1 MPSKKD
7 AKTKSALKRLRSL
20 WLPITSGVVLLGCII
35 LLAATSNPEL
45 CEEQYSVDKRV
56 VVGLASLN
64 AEVADNDANRQIG
77 LSGRTCIPANT
88 AMLFVFDE
96 PAKYAFWMKDMRFA
110 IDIVWL
116 DADKK
121 VVHIEQDVSPETYPK
136 TFTSSE
142 PALYVLEL
150 RSGRAVEL
158 GLQRGST
165 VTFQQ

>member
-20 WLPITSGVVLLGCII
+20 WLPITSAVVLLSCII
-35 LLAATSNPEL
+35 LLAATSSTES
-45 CEEQYSVDKRV
+45 CEEQYSTDKRI

-64 AEVADNDANRQIG
+64 AEVADNDASRQVG
-77 LSGRTCIPANT
+77 LSGKDCIPANT
-88 AMLFVFDE
+88 AMLFIFDE
-96 PAKYAFWMKDMRFA
+96 PAKYAFWMKDMRFP

-116 DADKK
+116 DAARK
-121 VVHIEQDVSPETYPK
+121 VVHIEQAVDPETYPK
-136 TFTSSE
+136 TFTSNE

-150 RSGRAVEL
+150 RSGRATEL

-165 VTFQQ
+165 IVFR